1 MRVSNYKRINKDDF
15 EPQLQDAIEKIAFCV
30 NPFAE
35 QVIQAFNKNIG
46 FDNLNQEIVSFEVEV
61 DANGKPKNRLDVKSN
76 LNSKVNGYL
85 IIRVESINHNDTPNA
100 VPLIYFTTPESGVT
114 IQMVKGLPANKKF
127 RITAI
132 AIG

>member
-1 MRVSNYKRINKDDF
+1 MKVSNYKRINKDDF
-15 EPQLQDAIEKIAFCV
+15 EPQLQDAAEKIAFCF

-35 QVIQAFNKNIG
+35 QVVQAFNKNIG

-61 DANGKPKNRLDVKSN
+61 DSNGKPKNRLDIKSN

-85 IIRVESINHNDTPNA
+85 VIRVEPINHNDTPDG
-100 VPLIYFTTPESGVT
+100 VPLIYFTTPDLGVT
-114 IQMVKGLPANKKF
+114 IQTVKGLPANKKF

>member
-1 MRVSNYKRINKDDF
+1 
-15 EPQLQDAIEKIAFCV
+15 
-30 NPFAE
+30 
-35 QVIQAFNKNIG
+35 
-46 FDNLNQEIVSFEVEV
+46 VSFEVEV
-61 DANGKPKNRLDVKSN
+61 DANGKPKNRLDLKSN

-85 IIRVESINHNDTPNA
+85 VIRVESINHNDTPNA